1 MSDFKLFTMSEFEC
15 ETYQF
20 RSNIFETWQKNEC
33 RI

>member
-20 RSNIFETWQKNEC
+20 RSNIFET
-33 RI
+33 